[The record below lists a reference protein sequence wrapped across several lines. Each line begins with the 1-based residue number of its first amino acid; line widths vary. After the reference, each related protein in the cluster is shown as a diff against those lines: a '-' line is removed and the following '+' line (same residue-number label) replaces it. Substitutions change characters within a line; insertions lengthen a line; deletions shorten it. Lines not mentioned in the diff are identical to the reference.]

1 MTDNTSTMTTTAD
14 DRHKGEEMT
23 ELVTM
28 TIAGQLL
35 GIPVLS
41 VHDVLGPQQMTQIP
55 LAPEAIAGALNLR
68 GRIVTAIDVRRRL
81 GLPPRPEDDL
91 GMSVVVERNH
101 EPYSLLIDVVG
112 DVISVPATSFENNP
126 ATLDP
131 RWREIS
137 IGIYRLDGKLLVAL
151 DVEKLLD
158 FKERVAA

>member
-1 MTDNTSTMTTTAD
+1 
-14 DRHKGEEMT
+14 
-23 ELVTM
+23 
-28 TIAGQLL
+28 
-35 GIPVLS
+35 
-41 VHDVLGPQQMTQIP
+41 
-55 LAPEAIAGALNLR
+55 
-68 GRIVTAIDVRRRL
+68 
-81 GLPPRPEDDL
+81 
-91 GMSVVVERNH
+91 MSVVVERNH

>member
-55 LAPEAIAGALNLR
+55 LAP
-68 GRIVTAIDVRRRL
+68 
-81 GLPPRPEDDL
+81 
-91 GMSVVVERNH
+91 
-101 EPYSLLIDVVG
+101 
-112 DVISVPATSFENNP
+112 
-126 ATLDP
+126 
-131 RWREIS
+131 
-137 IGIYRLDGKLLVAL
+137 
-151 DVEKLLD
+151 
-158 FKERVAA
+158 